1 MFIRDINN
9 IIHICVCIYQQNMN
23 LVFAN
28 GKWDDV
34 CSLYPISKSGL
45 HVYFF
50 ADHRFFPFLFF
61 FVHLYAR
68 FKLILGYLQLDNQL
82 PLTLMPVLLAP
93 EQASDL
99 NHPVFKMTVT
109 VSNRSLDGIQIY
121 PYIYIRVRSPSPF

>member
-1 MFIRDINN
+1 MEPHMLSLILSLPKVLSDNEGWFFICLSKILT
-9 IIHICVCIYQQNMN
+9 ILYICMY
-23 LVFAN
+23 
-28 GKWDDV
+28 
-34 CSLYPISKSGL
+34 SST
-45 HVYFF
+45 
-50 ADHRFFPFLFF
+50 RFMSTFWLITIFFLFSF
-61 FVHLYAR
+61 FVHFYAR

-121 PYIYIRVRSPSPF
+121 PYIYIRVRSPSLF

>member
-1 MFIRDINN
+1 MEPHMLSLILSLPKVLSDNEGWFFICLSKILT
-9 IIHICVCIYQQNMN
+9 ILYICMYSSTRFMSTFWLIT
-23 LVFAN
+23 
-28 GKWDDV
+28 
-34 CSLYPISKSGL
+34 I
-45 HVYFF
+45 FF
-50 ADHRFFPFLFF
+50 LFSFF
-61 FVHLYAR
+61 FVHFYAR

-121 PYIYIRVRSPSPF
+121 PYIYIRVRSPSLF